1 MQVGYEPFVT
11 LTRQTAFYL
20 ALSFRPSTRRP
31 FLQKLALFTPT
42 HHPQM
47 SSSSSV
53 SKPQSVSNV
62 QNRKRPNSYDTTQ
75 DSPPAKRV
83 KSTSAVRIAS
93 NFPPQFWDNLSKVW
107 LTPRALREIDR
118 RNGARPPVTT
128 SPAPTVFTATT
139 LTQFARRGGPDLRH
153 LRGYP
158 VPKHTALRQD
168 LRKTVIPTSHRRAS
182 IAPNFFVEAKAPH
195 GGADV
200 AKRQA
205 CLDGARAMHSIQNHG
220 EDKLVYDGNGY
231 TYSST
236 YHNGQ
241 LLLYAHH
248 LTAPTADGERPEY
261 HMTQIDT

>member
-1 MQVGYEPFVT
+1 
-11 LTRQTAFYL
+11 
-20 ALSFRPSTRRP
+20 
-31 FLQKLALFTPT
+31 
-42 HHPQM
+42 M
-47 SSSSSV
+47 SSPSSV

-62 QNRKRPNSYDTTQ
+62 QNRKRPNPYDTTR

-158 VPKHTALRQD
+158 EPKHTARMNSNCSS
-168 LRKTVIPTSHRRAS
+168 VILSRRTQSTKATTISSKSKQSSAYDKDFEQHLIDHGIYPAGFRHTDERLTPKPNNLDDIITSLSHPRAS
-182 IAPNFFVEAKAPH
+182 
-195 GGADV
+195 
-200 AKRQA
+200 
-205 CLDGARAMHSIQNHG
+205 LS
-220 EDKLVYDGNGY
+220 L
-231 TYSST
+231 S
-236 YHNGQ
+236 
-241 LLLYAHH
+241 
-248 LTAPTADGERPEY
+248 
-261 HMTQIDT
+261 